1 MVRCQAIGDLGSML
15 LPYIAWECLKMERV
29 MGIEPTL
36 AAWEAAVLPLNY
48 TRGSANPILAGG
60 LWASEVI
67 FDEGSASRSCTLTGS
82 WASSAL

>member
-1 MVRCQAIGDLGSML
+1 ML

-48 TRGSANPILAGG
+48 TRGALILLGATTHRQLAGIPPHVPHG
-60 LWASEVI
+60 TRRAAIRWPPFRRRVH
-67 FDEGSASRSCTLTGS
+67 
-82 WASSAL
+82 